1 MNVEQSVDR
10 LNELLKGEFAAIGS
24 YRQTIERVPDTEL
37 KTQLEEI
44 HVAHEARANH
54 LRARV
59 QELGGEPFDGE
70 TCWQKIAPMTAV
82 AESYIGEK
90 IALLALGEKEN
101 AGVQKYQEVLN
112 DVDEGSRELIL
123 NELLPAQ
130 EQTASTL
137 EGIRK
142 GFLS

>member
-1 MNVEQSVDR
+1 MNVEQSVER

-70 TCWQKIAPMTAV
+70 TFSVRRKRERWSTKV
-82 AESYIGEK
+82 S
-90 IALLALGEKEN
+90 
-101 AGVQKYQEVLN
+101 
-112 DVDEGSRELIL
+112 GSFER
-123 NELLPAQ
+123 P
-130 EQTASTL
+130 
-137 EGIRK
+137 R
-142 GFLS
+142 

>member
-1 MNVEQSVDR
+1 MNVEQSVER

-59 QELGGEPFDGE
+59 QELGGEPFEGE
-70 TCWQKIAPMTAV
+70 TCWQKITPMTAV

-112 DVDEGSRELIL
+112 DLDEDSRELIL

-130 EQTASTL
+130 EQTLSTL

>member
-1 MNVEQSVDR
+1 
-10 LNELLKGEFAAIGS
+10 
-24 YRQTIERVPDTEL
+24 
-37 KTQLEEI
+37 
-44 HVAHEARANH
+44 
-54 LRARV
+54 V

-70 TCWQKIAPMTAV
+70 TCWQKITPMTAV

-112 DVDEGSRELIL
+112 DLDEDSRELIL